1 MALLTFSDKLGD
13 EEIKI
18 LPSLLGKICNS
29 MIMVVYH
36 SMNHAILHMETQ
48 SYMLLGDMIVKER
61 GLKIQN
67 MIVTHL
73 EGTCHNLS
81 GFSIIHLWYSIHSF
95 LVFKVI
101 YSA

>member
-18 LPSLLGKICNS
+18 LPSLLGKVSNS
-29 MIMVVYH
+29 IMVVYH
-36 SMNHAILHMETQ
+36 SMNRAILHMETQ
-48 SYMLLGDMIVKER
+48 SYMLLGDRIVKER

-95 LVFKVI
+95 LVFIVI